1 MSMSVSVSITVDK
14 TETREL
20 LINLTILHYFIK
32 HLHRLHE
39 KVFLMTY
46 HHFLQCKA
54 EATSK

>member
-1 MSMSVSVSITVDK
+1 MPMSVSVSITVDK

-39 KVFLMTY
+39 NVFLMTY